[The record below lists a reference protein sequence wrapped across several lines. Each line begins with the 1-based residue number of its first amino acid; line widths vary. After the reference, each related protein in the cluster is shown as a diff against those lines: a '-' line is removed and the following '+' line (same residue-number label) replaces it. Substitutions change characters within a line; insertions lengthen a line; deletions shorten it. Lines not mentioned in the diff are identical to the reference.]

1 MKFKK
6 HLSTLLAGVIILGA
20 MGVTNTANAQ
30 SSKLKCREV
39 KSSTYVQ
46 YKNAGVYRNAIR
58 LSSGDGFYV
67 TSSDSKYVYGYA
79 IVEGSMGNHKYI
91 PRVNKHQAKQRLA
104 KSKLNMSKYSS
115 MTVNGNF
122 VDEYV
127 TKDSAY
133 YKGAKGTRTYKVD
146 GKDKNGRYLYAN
158 GDLVKDGKDSTRKY
172 CKVVF
177 VTPVKVVGSSS
188 KVYIKTMKKG
198 TYYFKSSQ
206 LKVAGT
212 RRVPTGLYNF

>member
-104 KSKLNMSKYSS
+104 KSKLNMKKYSS

-133 YKGAKGTRTYKVD
+133 YRGSKSTTTYKVN
-146 GKDKNGRYLYAN
+146 GKDKTGKNLYAN
-158 GDLVKDGKDSTRKY
+158 GNIVKVGKDGTGKY
-172 CKVVF
+172 YKVVF

-188 KVYIKTMKKG
+188 KVYIKTTKKG

-206 LKVAGT
+206 LKAVSSK
-212 RRVPTGLYNF
+212 RVSSGLYNF

>member
-104 KSKLNMSKYSS
+104 KSKLNMKRYSS
-115 MTVNGNF
+115 MSVYGNF

-127 TKDSAY
+127 TKSSTY
-133 YKGAKGTRTYKVD
+133 YKGSKSATTYRVN
-146 GKDKNGRYLYAN
+146 GKDKTGKSLYAN
-158 GDLVKDGKDSTRKY
+158 GDIVKVGKDSTGKY
-172 CKVVF
+172 DKVVF

-188 KVYIKTMKKG
+188 KLYIKTTKKG

-206 LKVAGT
+206 LKAVGSK
-212 RRVPTGLYNF
+212 RVSSGLYSF

>member
-104 KSKLNMSKYSS
+104 KSKLNMKKYSS
-115 MTVNGNF
+115 MAVHGNF

-127 TKDSAY
+127 TKDSVY
-133 YKGAKGTRTYKVD
+133 YRGSKNTTTYRVKAC
-146 GKDKNGRYLYAN
+146 DKNGRYLYAN
-158 GDLVKDGKDSTRKY
+158 GTIVKNGKLGSYYKMTFIK
-172 CKVVF
+172 K
-177 VTPVKVVGSSS
+177 VKVVGSSQNL
-188 KVYIKTMKKG
+188 YIKTSKGG
-198 TYYFKSSQ
+198 TYYFLSRHIKS
-206 LKVAGT
+206 VGT
-212 RRVPTGLYNF
+212 KRVSSGTYSF

>member
-30 SSKLKCREV
+30 SSSLKCREV

-46 YKNAGVYRNAIR
+46 YKSAGVYRNAIR

-104 KSKLNMSKYSS
+104 KSKLNMKRYSS
-115 MTVNGNF
+115 MSVYGNF

-133 YKGAKGTRTYKVD
+133 YKGSKSATTYRVN
-146 GKDKNGRYLYAN
+146 GKDKTGKSLYAN
-158 GDLVKDGKDSTRKY
+158 GDIVKVGKDSTGKY
-172 CKVVF
+172 DKVVF

-188 KVYIKTMKKG
+188 KLYIKTTKKG

-206 LKVAGT
+206 LKAVNSK
-212 RRVPTGLYNF
+212 RVSSGLYSF

>member
-20 MGVTNTANAQ
+20 MGVPNTANAQ

-104 KSKLNMSKYSS
+104 KSKLNMKRYSS
-115 MTVNGNF
+115 MSVYGNF

-127 TKDSAY
+127 TKSSTY
-133 YKGAKGTRTYKVD
+133 YKGSKSATTYRVN
-146 GKDKNGRYLYAN
+146 GKDKTGKSLYAN
-158 GDLVKDGKDSTRKY
+158 GDIVKVGKDSTGKY
-172 CKVVF
+172 DKVVF

-188 KVYIKTMKKG
+188 KLYIKTTKKG

-206 LKVAGT
+206 LKAVGNK
-212 RRVPTGLYNF
+212 RVSSGLYSF

>member
-104 KSKLNMSKYSS
+104 KSKLNMKRYSS
-115 MTVNGNF
+115 MSVYGNF

-133 YKGAKGTRTYKVD
+133 YKGSKSATTYRVN
-146 GKDKNGRYLYAN
+146 GKDKTGKSLYAN
-158 GDLVKDGKDSTRKY
+158 GDIVKVGKDSTGKY
-172 CKVVF
+172 DKVVF

-188 KVYIKTMKKG
+188 KLYIKTTKKG

-206 LKVAGT
+206 LKAVNSK
-212 RRVPTGLYNF
+212 RVSSGLYSF